1 VFWSIETKGGEIE
14 GFFSFYTPSGVC
26 WWSAK
31 TAATAGRGVGV
42 AVSSS
47 CACTGGDE
55 DEDVRLVFIQ
65 AKGHGLV
72 LGCEVALAMGCCWTR
87 CWASGWATRPD
98 KPGKVF
104 FFLSFLFCFHF
115 LF

>member
-1 VFWSIETKGGEIE
+1 VAMVGDRRVRVSSLGAIGAEKREME
-14 GFFSFYTPSGVC
+14 GVGAFYSS
-26 WWSAK
+26 SAVRWRSTT

-72 LGCEVALAMGCCWTR
+72 LGCEVALGHGLLLD
-87 CWASGWATRPD
+87 SVLG
-98 KPGKVF
+98 
-104 FFLSFLFCFHF
+104 
-115 LF
+115 